1 MGLAAETPDQSAGK
15 KVTAALDKQAELI
28 AGLAKIQQDEGA
40 EIATIKSALE
50 EVVTE
55 LRSLTSDDAPTTI
68 DPKESHASMIDDQVA
83 GQFRSMQEN
92 TQRMIDELETRF
104 NLKAGEPAND
114 VAPDM
119 GEQLAGLMLT
129 DDNVKRTVDAIKHRS
144 PGDAVFLDKD
154 IPSIVETMRLPAGML
169 RDVVGLAEA
178 GALDPR
184 FRRQEVVRHLREPTN
199 VASLFRQVSIRNQ
212 RYEFAR
218 QTFVGLHASVNTTVN
233 GAHLD
238 SDTVI
243 TVTDGSIFIEDSVV
257 EFHTT
262 AGPIAKFVSI
272 AGNDLT
278 ISDTAGGAGS
288 ALGVALAGGEQVTSE
303 TYKATAEEAAKPEG
317 YDEYEEIVQFLIMFA
332 THITTTEQRLH
343 FAPMFQ
349 AFLNGELRERH
360 LRNTD
365 HGVLYG
371 AGDAMS
377 AAAVELAGLAN
388 ETGVQTLAWSVG
400 QSKDTQADLIARGAD
415 LIFSDD
421 NASLTAIMNRTQ
433 WRNVVVLKG
442 TDGHYVSNRG
452 PVMIV
457 DEPGR
462 RFVGPIAVRR
472 SGKCRV
478 SDIFVVD
485 PSSCAELVS
494 GGNARISM
502 GHNNDDFRKN
512 KLAIRYEESL
522 LFAIL
527 STTGYI
533 VLDVD
538 SQPA

>member
-1 MGLAAETPDQSAGK
+1 MGLAVETPDQSVGK
-15 KVTAALDKQAELI
+15 KVQAALDKQAELFSEFRD
-28 AGLAKIQQDEGA
+28 ASGA
-40 EIATIKSALE
+40 DVATLKTALE
-50 EVVTE
+50 TMQAK
-55 LRSLTSDDAPTTI
+55 LDSLTSDDAPRTVVEK
-68 DPKESHASMIDDQVA
+68 PSHATMIDDQVA

-104 NLKAGEPAND
+104 QLKAGEAAND
-114 VAPDM
+114 VLPDM
-119 GEQLAGLMLT
+119 GEELASLLLT
-129 DDNVKRTVDAIKHRS
+129 DDNVKRTADAIKHRS
-144 PGDAVFLDKD
+144 PGDAVFLEKD
-154 IPSIVETMRLPAGML
+154 IPSIVSMSRRPAEML

-178 GALDPR
+178 AALDPR

-212 RYEFAR
+212 RYEFGR
-218 QTFVGLHASVNTTVN
+218 QTFVGLHASINTTVN
-233 GAHLD
+233 GAHGD
-238 SDTVI
+238 SVTVI
-243 TVTDGSIFIEDSVV
+243 AVTDGSIFIEDSVV

-262 AGPIAKFVSI
+262 SGVIAKFVAIS
-272 AGNDLT
+272 GNNLT

-288 ALGVALAGGEQVTSE
+288 ALGTALSGGEQVTSE
-303 TYKATAEEAAKPEG
+303 VYQATAEEAAKPEG
-317 YDEYEEIVQFLIMFA
+317 FDQYEELTQFLIMFA

-360 LRNTD
+360 LRNVD
-365 HGVLYG
+365 FQVLYG
-371 AGDAMS
+371 TGDGT
-377 AAAVELAGLAN
+377 VTQTELPGLLN

-400 QSKDTQADLIARGAD
+400 QSKDTQADLVLRGAD

-421 NASLTAIMNRTQ
+421 NASLVAVMDRTQ

-452 PVMIV
+452 PVMIA

-462 RFVGPIAVRR
+462 RFIGPISVRR
-472 SGKCRV
+472 SGKCRANH
-478 SDIFVVD
+478 IFVVD
-485 PSSCAELVS
+485 PGSAAELVS
-494 GGNARISM
+494 GGNARIAM
-502 GHNNDDFRKN
+502 GHNADDFRKN

-527 STTGYI
+527 SITGYI

>member
-1 MGLAAETPDQSAGK
+1 MSTAVQTVES
-15 KVTAALDKQAELI
+15 KVQAALDKQA
-28 AGLAKIQQDEGA
+28 GLFSEFRDSTGSDISTLK
-40 EIATIKSALE
+40 TALE
-50 EVVTE
+50 TMQAK
-55 LRSLTSDDAPTTI
+55 LDSLTSDDAPRTVEE
-68 DPKESHASMIDDQVA
+68 KASGTAMIDDQVA
-83 GQFRSMQEN
+83 GQLRSIKEE
-92 TQRMIDELETRF
+92 TQRAIDELETRF
-104 NLKAGEPAND
+104 NLAAGQPAND
-114 VAPDM
+114 VIPDM
-119 GEQLAGLMLT
+119 GEELAALMLT
-129 DDNVKRTVDAIKHRS
+129 DDNVRRTADAINLKS
-144 PGDAVFLDKD
+144 PGWAVKLDKD
-154 IPSIVETMRLPAGML
+154 IPSIVSLPRLPAGML
-169 RDVVGLAEA
+169 RDVIGLDEA

-184 FRRQEVVRHLREPTN
+184 FRRSEVVRHLREPTN

-218 QTFVGLHASVNTTVN
+218 QTFVGLHASINTTVN
-233 GAHLD
+233 GAHGD
-238 SDTVI
+238 SVTVI
-243 TVTDGSIFIEDSVV
+243 AVTDGSIFIEDSVV
-257 EFHTT
+257 EFHTS

-272 AGNDLT
+272 STNDLT
-278 ISDTAGGAGS
+278 ISDTAGGTPS

-317 YDEYEEIVQFLIMFA
+317 FDEYEEIVQFLIMLA

-343 FAPMFQ
+343 FAPLFQ

-360 LRNTD
+360 LRNVD
-365 HGVLYG
+365 HHVLYG
-371 AGDAMS
+371 TGDGT
-377 AAAVELAGLAN
+377 VTQTELPGLAN

-400 QSKDTQADLIARGAD
+400 QTKDTQADLVLRGAD

-433 WRNVVVLKG
+433 WRNVVTLKG

-452 PVMIV
+452 PVMIS

-462 RFVGPIAVRR
+462 RFIGPISVRR

-485 PSSCAELVS
+485 PSAAAELVS
-494 GGNARISM
+494 GGNARIAM